1 MSWKLLDELQDYGG
15 HISGHARNALVTIA
29 LAAHHETDPAHE
41 GGKLRRA
48 GAQRLP
54 ARQCFLTEGELMRGM
69 GLERPAI
76 LDREGAQE
84 RHPTEYAKAMKQLE
98 ANRKKKRRAL
108 AELEKEFGLPV
119 RVRSGRHVAFRGRA
133 STFAFPTVAQLEASR
148 RQVEWRTYMSPIEGR

>member
-15 HISGHARNALVTIA
+15 HISGHARNALVAIA
-29 LAAHHETDPAHE
+29 LASHHETDPAHE

-76 LDREGAQE
+76 LDLEGAQE
-84 RHPTEYAKAMKQLE
+84 RHPREYAKAAKRWK
-98 ANRKKKRRAL
+98 ANQQAKRRAL
-108 AELEKEFGLPV
+108 TQLEKEFGLPV
-119 RVRSGRHVAFRGRA
+119 RVRNGLQVAYRGRA
-133 STFAFPTVAQLEASR
+133 STFAFPTVAQLQASR
-148 RQVEWRTYMSPIEGR
+148 KKVK